1 MLSKYGEQP
10 SLEGA
15 SPIQL
20 GDLMKVL
27 KVHTES
33 AVPSTNATE
42 ATPTPSNTI
51 NTFDS
56 TVPTE
61 VHLSKHLVSKH
72 PLGFAPVA
80 QLVAKVM
87 KPEGKIKRASK
98 SRLQQEQAWSDWL
111 HAELQAEE
119 EKEEE
124 EEEEK
129 KATAKEEG
137 KGSMTKPFLPAPPQD
152 DEHSRAKSVRV
163 YKMVQQCARNFV
175 HE

>member
-1 MLSKYGEQP
+1 MLSKYGEQS

-20 GDLMKVL
+20 GDLMNVL

-33 AVPSTNATE
+33 AVPSTNAAE
-42 ATPTPSNTI
+42 ATPTPSDTI

-61 VHLSKHLVSKH
+61 VHLSKDLVPNH

-87 KPEGKIKRASK
+87 KPVGKIKRANK
-98 SRLQQEQAWSDWL
+98 HRLQQEQAWSEWL
-111 HAELQAEE
+111 HAELQAEDE
-119 EKEEE
+119 EEAAAAE

-129 KATAKEEG
+129 AEEATAKEEG
-137 KGSMTKPFLPAPPQD
+137 KGSMTKPFLP
-152 DEHSRAKSVRV
+152 VRV
-163 YKMVQQCARNFV
+163 HNMVQQCARNFL